1 MAYYVDTSAAV
12 KLVVEEPESPAL
24 SAWLA
29 PESRDIVSSDLLRTE
44 LLRVARRGGPETV
57 RQAREVLDSITLFTV
72 STATFEAA
80 GRLDPVGLRSLD
92 AVHLTAALEFGDDLE
107 GVVTYD
113 DPLRAATEHHGLMAV
128 APGAAFGGER
138 S

>member
-12 KLVVEEPESPAL
+12 KLVVAEHESPAL

-29 PESRDIVSSDLLRTE
+29 PDGRDIVSSDLLRTE
-44 LLRVARRGGPETV
+44 LLRVARHGGPETV
-57 RQAREVLDSITLFTV
+57 RRAREVLDGIMLFTMP
-72 STATFEAA
+72 TATFEAA

-92 AVHLTAALEFGDDLE
+92 ALHLTAALELGDDLE

-113 DPLRAATEHHGLMAV
+113 DRLRAAADHHGLAVV
-128 APGAAFGGER
+128 APGSAHE
-138 S
+138 